1 MTNKKLGMLLLPL
14 LPLTAISIVEV
25 ANAVVSM
32 TEPPPVEI
40 VEVEPI
46 APQRIERRAPPPAPA
61 PVAVEVGPQP
71 VRST

>member
-14 LPLTAISIVEV
+14 LPLTAIGIVEV

-46 APQRIERRAPPPAPA
+46 APQRIEREVPPPAPA
-61 PVAVEVGPQP
+61 PVEVGPQP
-71 VRST
+71 VITT